1 MQVTE
6 APTANCLRCGRT
18 LRSAKS
24 VSRSYGA
31 WCAAKIRAAAIA
43 EAVRG
48 FAAAQVEKAREL
60 IELGGLVPL
69 RGRVFRTIGSDGTT
83 AYLTASTGHCNCPA
97 GLRGRACYHG
107 LAARM
112 VSAGK
117 VA

>member
-1 MQVTE
+1 MTSSPQ
-6 APTANCLRCGRT
+6 PTAKCLRCGRT
-18 LRSAKS
+18 LRSASS
-24 VSRSYGA
+24 VKASYGPV
-31 WCAAKIRAAAIA
+31 CRTRIRAAALA
-43 EAVRG
+43 QAVRG
-48 FAAAQVEKAREL
+48 FAATQVEKAREL

-83 AYLTASTGHCNCPA
+83 AYLTAATGQCNCPA

-117 VA
+117 AA